1 MSEILVKN
9 EWILYLAGHASD
21 CGGKEWQNGESF
33 KYKQLLPYNQ
43 LPENMPRMTLA
54 LSDELKEK
62 LDHRPDINWA
72 ERFRTILKQR
82 VEQLKKLEK
91 ARS

>member
-1 MSEILVKN
+1 
-9 EWILYLAGHASD
+9 
-21 CGGKEWQNGESF
+21 
-33 KYKQLLPYNQ
+33 
-43 LPENMPRMTLA
+43 MTLA